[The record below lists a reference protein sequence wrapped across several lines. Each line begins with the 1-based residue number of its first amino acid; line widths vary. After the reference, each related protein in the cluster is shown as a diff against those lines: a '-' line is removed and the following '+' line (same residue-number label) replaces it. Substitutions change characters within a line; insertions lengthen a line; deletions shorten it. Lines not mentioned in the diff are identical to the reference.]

1 MSGGY
6 KLSSGYAHQKAINTV
21 TAVKPVRKKMATHPI
36 RNWIRNYFVNFDND
50 RELRPSLEV
59 DSDVPT
65 LQSNGMRFQ
74 VYKASGGFVIET
86 TSYDRRKDERTNNIY
101 IVNENDDLGNK
112 IGQILTMES
121 LR

>member
-6 KLSSGYAHQKAINTV
+6 AQQKRALNTV

-36 RNWIRNYFVNFDND
+36 RNWIRNYFVNFDCE
-50 RELRPSLEV
+50 REIRPSSIGI
-59 DSDVPT
+59 DSDGPN

-86 TSYDRRKDERTNNIY
+86 TSYDRRKDERNHNMY
-101 IVNENDDLGNK
+101 VVKEEDDLGEK
-112 IGQILTMES
+112 IGQIITMES

>member
-6 KLSSGYAHQKAINTV
+6 KLSSGYAQQKAVNTV
-21 TAVKPVRKKMATHPI
+21 TAVTPVRKKMATHPI
-36 RNWIRNYFVNFDND
+36 RNWIRNYFVNFDCD
-50 RELRPSLEV
+50 RELRPTLEV
-59 DSDVPT
+59 DSDGPR

-86 TSYDRRKDERTNNIY
+86 SHYDRRKDERNHNMY
-101 IVNENDDLGNK
+101 VVNEDEDLGNK
-112 IGQILTMES
+112 IGQIITMES

>member
-6 KLSSGYAHQKAINTV
+6 AQQKRALNTV
-21 TAVKPVRKKMATHPI
+21 TAVTPVRKKMATHPI
-36 RNWIRNYFVNFDND
+36 RNWIRNYFVNFDSD
-50 RELRPSLEV
+50 RELRPTLEV
-59 DSDVPT
+59 DSDGSR

-86 TSYDRRKDERTNNIY
+86 SSYDRRKDERNHNMY
-101 IVNENDDLGNK
+101 VVNEDEDLGNK
-112 IGQILTMES
+112 IGQIITMES